1 MLSKIT
7 KTTLLAALL
16 SSAQLPA
23 QAQNE
28 GVDEVVVTTT
38 RTPSLR
44 LDNPGNIATIDPSES
59 LSLFPVEL
67 LNTAPGVHIHRG
79 SGQEHLTA
87 IRSPVL
93 VGGAGAGS
101 FLYLEDGIPMRAPGF
116 ANVNALMDA
125 HPQNDGSVEIV
136 RGPGSALYGSNA
148 VHGLINFIAAPLEDG
163 ARSFDVAAGS
173 YGRHALGLMSSQ
185 AHEGFTSRVTLDLN
199 GEEDGYRD
207 EQSFSQQKVR
217 VESAWEKAGT
227 DYRFS
232 LSAMNLNQ
240 ETAGYIAAKDDLFL
254 PVGGSFEA
262 RQDWE
267 QAVAALPAACQAVNG
282 PAYDNEACAKSNPN
296 ENAFRDA
303 KAYRTY
309 LRMTRKL
316 DDGATLTLTPYARSN
331 DMTFRMHFLP
341 LTASTTIE
349 ENSHA
354 SVGLQTAYARSTSGV
369 DYVAGIDVELTKG
382 ELTETQ
388 TGADAYGTKYPQGTH
403 YDFEVDAQVIAPYFH
418 AVWALGDK
426 TKLTT
431 GLRLELTDYDY
442 ANNATDSDN
451 TDALVTG
458 DFLFRPA
465 SRSDDF
471 SDVSPKIGLVHELAD
486 NRRVFANLA
495 RAARAP
501 QVTDLYRLRDNSRF
515 SGGNDGLNPDVSA
528 IDSEILDSLEVG
540 YRAIYPAA
548 SYELAA
554 FVMQKEN
561 YHFRDAND
569 FYETNGETDHYG
581 LELNIK
587 WLMSDNLELAS
598 NLTYAKHEYA
608 FNRDVEGNNPAET
621 ITDSNTIDGAPETLG
636 YSKLT
641 YTFNA
646 RLDTSLT
653 WEHVGD
659 YFMDASNSAE
669 YEGHDIFG
677 LGIDYML
684 SGDSA
689 VSLRVDNL
697 LDDGYATRADKW
709 FGDNRYFPGEGRRLM
724 VRFTRDY

>member
-1 MLSKIT
+1 MT
-7 KTTLLAALL
+7 MTTMKTGLFTALFAALM
-16 SSAQLPA
+16 SGAHQPA
-23 QAQNE
+23 QAQND

-38 RTPSLR
+38 RAPSLR
-44 LDNPGNIATIDPSES
+44 LDNPGNIAKIDPSES
-59 LSLFPVEL
+59 VSLFPVEL

-148 VHGLINFIAAPLEDG
+148 VHGLINFLSAPLDE
-163 ARSFDVAAGS
+163 ATRSIDVAAGS
-173 YGRHALGLMSSQ
+173 YGRHALGLMSTQ
-185 AHEGFTSRVTLDLN
+185 THEGFTSRVTLDLN

-207 EQSFSQQKVR
+207 QQSFAQQKAR

-240 ETAGYIAAKDDLFL
+240 ETAGYIKTADCGDAA
-254 PVGGSFEA
+254 VEA
-262 RQDWE
+262 
-267 QAVAALPAACQAVNG
+267 
-282 PAYDNEACAKSNPN
+282 YKIEACAKSNPN
-296 ENAFRDA
+296 PEAYRDA
-303 KAYRTY
+303 EAYRTY

-316 DDGATLTLTPYARSN
+316 DDGATLTLTPFARSN

-349 ENSHA
+349 ENSHT
-354 SVGLQTAYARSTSGV
+354 SIGLQTAYSRSTSGV

-388 TGADAYGTKYPQGTH
+388 PGANAYETKYPQGVH
-403 YDFEVDAQVIAPYFH
+403 YDFEVDAQVISPYVH
-418 AVWALGDK
+418 AVWALGAK

-442 ANNATDSDN
+442 TNNATDSDN
-451 TDALVTG
+451 TDANVNA
-458 DFLFRPA
+458 DFLFRSA

-495 RAARAP
+495 RATRAP
-501 QVTDLYRLRDNSRF
+501 QVTDLYRIRDSLEKSSEPAGNF
-515 SGGNDGLNPDVSA
+515 DDNDGLNPDVSG
-528 IDSEILDSLEVG
+528 IDSEILDSLEFG
-540 YRAIYPAA
+540 YRAIYQSA
-548 SYELAA
+548 SYELTA
-554 FVMQKEN
+554 FFMQKDN
-561 YHFRDAND
+561 YHFRDSGDNYVAA
-569 FYETNGETDHYG
+569 GETEHQG
-581 LELNIK
+581 IELSMS
-587 WLMSDNLELAS
+587 WLLADNMELAT
-598 NLTYAKHEYA
+598 NLSYAKHEYA
-608 FNRDVEGNNPAET
+608 FNNNPDNGQDAEE
-621 ITDSNTIDGAPETLG
+621 IKDGNTIDGAPETLANT
-636 YSKLT
+636 KLT
-641 YTFNA
+641 YTLNE

-653 WEHVGD
+653 WEHVGE

-669 YEGHDIFG
+669 YEGHDVFG
-677 LGIDYML
+677 LGVNYML

-689 VSLRVDNL
+689 LSLRVDNL
-697 LDDGYATRADKW
+697 LDESYAKRADKW

>member
-1 MLSKIT
+1 MT
-7 KTTLLAALL
+7 MTTMKTGLFTALFAALM
-16 SSAQLPA
+16 SGAHQPA
-23 QAQNE
+23 QAQND

-38 RTPSLR
+38 RAPSLR
-44 LDNPGNIATIDPSES
+44 LDNPGNIAKIDPSES
-59 LSLFPVEL
+59 VSLFPVEL

-125 HPQNDGSVEIV
+125 HPQNEGSVEIV

-163 ARSFDVAAGS
+163 ARSLDVAAGS

-207 EQSFSQQKVR
+207 EQSFGQQKAR

-240 ETAGYIAAKDDLFL
+240 ETAGYIKTEDCGDAT
-254 PVGGSFEA
+254 VEA
-262 RQDWE
+262 YK
-267 QAVAALPAACQAVNG
+267 V
-282 PAYDNEACAKSNPN
+282 EACAKSNPKP
-296 ENAFRDA
+296 EAYRDA
-303 KAYRTY
+303 EAYRTY
-309 LRMTRKL
+309 LRMTRTL

-341 LTASTTIE
+341 TNPIE
-349 ENSHA
+349 ENSHT
-354 SVGLQTAYARSTSGV
+354 SVGLQTSYARSTAGV
-369 DYVAGIDVELTKG
+369 NYVAGIDVELTQG
-382 ELTETQ
+382 ELSEVQTE
-388 TGADAYGTKYPQGTH
+388 DNAYSREILTYAKGTH
-403 YDFEVDAQVIAPYFH
+403 YDFDVDAQVIAPYVH
-418 AVWALGDK
+418 AVWGLGNN
-426 TKLTT
+426 TELTT
-431 GLRLELTDYDY
+431 GLRFELTEYDY
-442 ANNATDSDN
+442 TNNTE
-451 TDALVTG
+451 TG
-458 DFLFRPA
+458 GQGRLYRRA

-471 SDVSPKIGLVHELAD
+471 SDISPKIGLVHALAD

-501 QVTDLYRLRDNSRF
+501 QVTDLYRLRDKDGDGSVAEV
-515 SGGNDGLNPDVSA
+515 ND
-528 IDSEILDSLEVG
+528 IDSEILDSLEIG
-540 YRAIYPAA
+540 YRAIYPSA

-561 YHFRDAND
+561 YHFRDGND
-569 FYETNGETDHYG
+569 YYETDAETEHYG
-581 LELNIK
+581 LELSLE
-587 WLMSDNLELAS
+587 WLLADNLQLVS
-598 NLTYAKHEYA
+598 NLTYSKHEYA
-608 FNRDVEGNNPAET
+608 FNRTVGGGNPAET
-621 ITDSNTIDGAPETLG
+621 VTDGDAIDGAPETLG
-636 YSKLT
+636 NSKLT
-641 YTFNA
+641 YTLNA
-646 RLDTSLT
+646 RFDTSLT

-709 FGDNRYFPGEGRRLM
+709 FSDNRYFPGEGRRLM

>member
-163 ARSFDVAAGS
+163 ARSLDVAAGS

-207 EQSFSQQKVR
+207 EQSFGQQKAR

-240 ETAGYIAAKDDLFL
+240 ETAGYIKTEDCGDAT
-254 PVGGSFEA
+254 VEA
-262 RQDWE
+262 YK
-267 QAVAALPAACQAVNG
+267 V
-282 PAYDNEACAKSNPN
+282 EACAKSNPN
-296 ENAFRDA
+296 PEAYRDA
-303 KAYRTY
+303 EAYRTY
-309 LRMTRKL
+309 LRMTRTL

-331 DMTFRMHFLP
+331 DMSFIMHFLP
-341 LTASTTIE
+341 GQATE
-349 ENSHA
+349 NNSHT
-354 SVGLQTAYARSTSGV
+354 SVGLQTSYARSTDGV
-369 DYVAGIDVELTKG
+369 NYVAGIDVELTQG
-382 ELTETQ
+382 ELSEVQTEDNVFSF
-388 TGADAYGTKYPQGTH
+388 GNLAYAKGTH
-403 YDFEVDAQVIAPYFH
+403 YDFDVDAQVIAPYVH
-418 AVWALGDK
+418 AVWGLGNN
-426 TKLTT
+426 TELTT
-431 GLRLELTDYDY
+431 GVRFELTEYDY
-442 ANNATDSDN
+442 TNNTE
-451 TDALVTG
+451 TG
-458 DFLFRPA
+458 GQGRLYRPA
-465 SRSDDF
+465 NRSDDF
-471 SDVSPKIGLVHELAD
+471 SDISPKIGLVHALAD

-501 QVTDLYRLRDNSRF
+501 QVTDLYRLRDKDGDGSVAEV
-515 SGGNDGLNPDVSA
+515 ND
-528 IDSEILDSLEVG
+528 IDSEILDSLEIG
-540 YRAIYPAA
+540 YRAIYPSA

-554 FVMQKEN
+554 FIMQKEN
-561 YHFRDAND
+561 YHFRDGND
-569 FYETNGETDHYG
+569 FYETDAETEHYG
-581 LELNIK
+581 LELSLE
-587 WLMSDNLELAS
+587 WLLADNLQLVS
-598 NLTYAKHEYA
+598 NVTYAKHEYA
-608 FNRDVEGNNPAET
+608 FNRTVGGGNPAET
-621 ITDSNTIDGAPETLG
+621 VTDGDAIDGAPETLG
-636 YSKLT
+636 NSKLT
-641 YTFNA
+641 YTLNA

-659 YFMDASNSAE
+659 YFMDASNTAE

>member
-1 MLSKIT
+1 MT
-7 KTTLLAALL
+7 KKMMKTGLATAMFAALM
-16 SSAQLPA
+16 SGTALPA
-23 QAQNE
+23 LTQNVAQNND

-38 RTPSLR
+38 RAPSLR
-44 LDNPGNIATIDPSES
+44 LDNPGNIATLDPSQS
-59 LSLFPVEL
+59 VSLFPVEL

-148 VHGLINFIAAPLEDG
+148 VHGLINFIAAPLDEA
-163 ARSFDVAAGS
+163 ARSIDVAAGS
-173 YGRHALGLMSSQ
+173 YGRHTLGLVSSQ
-185 AHEGFTSRVTLDLN
+185 QHENFTSRVTLDLN

-207 EQSFSQQKVR
+207 EQSFAQQKAR
-217 VESAWEKAGT
+217 VESAWQSEGT

-240 ETAGYIAAKDDLFL
+240 ETAGYVKTEDCGD
-254 PVGGSFEA
+254 GSIE
-262 RQDWE
+262 
-267 QAVAALPAACQAVNG
+267 
-282 PAYDNEACAKSNPN
+282 AYDVEACAKSNPN
-296 ENAFRDA
+296 PEAYRDA
-303 KAYRTY
+303 EAYRTY

-331 DMTFRMHFLP
+331 DMTFIMHFLP
-341 LTASTTIE
+341 TNPIE
-349 ENSHA
+349 ENSHT
-354 SVGLQTAYARSTSGV
+354 SVGLQTTYARETAGV
-369 DYVAGIDVELTKG
+369 NYVAGIDIELTQG
-382 ELTETQ
+382 ELSEVQTED
-388 TGADAYGTKYPQGTH
+388 DAFRNGNLTYANGTH
-403 YDFEVDAQVIAPYFH
+403 YDFEVDAQVIAPYVH
-418 AVWALGDK
+418 AVWTLGEN
-426 TKLTT
+426 TSLTT
-431 GLRLELTDYDY
+431 GLRLELTEYDY
-442 ANNATDSDN
+442 TNNTNSGRQG
-451 TDALVTG
+451 T
-458 DFLFRPA
+458 LFRPEN
-465 SRSDDF
+465 RSDDF
-471 SDVSPKIGLVHELAD
+471 SDVSPKIGLVHNLAN

-501 QVTDLYRLRDNSRF
+501 QVTDLYRLRDKNADDNVDEV
-515 SGGNDGLNPDVSA
+515 ND
-528 IDSEILDSLEVG
+528 IDSEILDSLELG
-540 YRAIYPAA
+540 YRAIYSNA

-561 YHFRDAND
+561 YHFRDGND
-569 FYETNGETDHYG
+569 YYETDGETEHYG
-581 LELNIK
+581 IELGLE
-587 WLMSDNLELAS
+587 WLLTNNLELAT

-608 FNRDVEGNNPAET
+608 FNRDVGGGNRAET
-621 ITDSNTIDGAPETLG
+621 VTDGDAIDGAPETLG
-636 YSKLT
+636 HTKLT
-641 YTFNA
+641 YTANA
-646 RLDTSLT
+646 RLDASVT
-653 WEHVGD
+653 WEHVGE

-669 YEGHDIFG
+669 YEGHDLFG

-689 VSLRVDNL
+689 LSLRIDNL
-697 LDDGYATRADKW
+697 LDEGYAKRADKW